1 MKSLINKHHQ
11 AGLSLI
17 ELMVALVLSMLLM
30 LGVTQIFLSS
40 KVTYSKNQELSEI
53 QESGRFALD
62 ILVQDIANA
71 GYQGQCY
78 RNKDCKDSPDSP
90 CLPRNH
96 LKGGINGGIWS
107 QPQGPFLGWAT
118 NKAPSFTKAP
128 ADSEGLFIQFASGG
142 KEYLLQSG
150 TTPRKSDHKILLNRV
165 FQGHIALVS
174 NGHGCDLFENITDS
188 SLSDKFYIN
197 KDSDYEWSDDYG
209 TEHSGDKS
217 FEVLDFKSIAY
228 YINKDDS
235 NNNVLSLYREVF
247 DYYGKPIEEPEL
259 LVPGVEKLKL
269 EYGIKNNGNTIDPYV
284 DASKVDA
291 IEVDG
296 KAWGKVAA
304 VKVTLTIKAE
314 SGLKRDFS
322 SVVVLRNRL

>member
-40 KVTYSKNQELSEI
+40 KATYSTNQELSEI

-62 ILVQDIANA
+62 ILVRDIADA

-96 LKGGINGGIWS
+96 LKDGVNGEIWS
-107 QPQGPFLGWAT
+107 QIQGPFLGWAI
-118 NKAPSFTKAP
+118 NEAPSFTKAP

-150 TTPRKSDHKILLNRV
+150 TTPRKSDDKILLNRV
-165 FQGHIALVS
+165 FQGDIALVS

-197 KDSDYEWSDDYG
+197 KESDYEWSDDYG
-209 TEHSGDKS
+209 TEYSGDKS
-217 FEVLDFKSIAY
+217 FEVLEFKSIAY
-228 YINKDDS
+228 YIDKDDG
-235 NNNVLSLYREVF
+235 NDVLSLYREVF
-247 DYYGKPIEEPEL
+247 DYYGKPIGDPEL
-259 LVPGVEKLKL
+259 LVPGVERMQLK
-269 EYGIKNNGNTIDPYV
+269 YGIKNNGNSIDDYV
-284 DASKVDA
+284 YASEIDNSS
-291 IEVDG
+291 
-296 KAWGKVAA
+296 WGKVAA

-314 SGLKRDFS
+314 SGFKKDFS